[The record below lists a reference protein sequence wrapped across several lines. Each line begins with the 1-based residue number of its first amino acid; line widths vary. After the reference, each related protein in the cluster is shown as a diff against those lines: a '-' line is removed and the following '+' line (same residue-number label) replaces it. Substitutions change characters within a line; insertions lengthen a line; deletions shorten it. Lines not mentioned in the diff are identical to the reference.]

1 MKDNTYGSALK
12 IGDFIY
18 IVPGILGSKGWPVER
33 IRLEN
38 DEVMETEII
47 AWPMGDDD
55 YYFYKADPIIFA
67 LTSLSSMNC

>member
-18 IVPGILGSKGWPVER
+18 IVPGILGSRGWPVER

-47 AWPMGDDD
+47 AWPIGDDD
-55 YYFYKADPIIFA
+55 YDFYKADPIIFA